1 MQPLHKSPIYG
12 TPRVDFLGLVFRNEQ
27 HQPCDMQV
35 RVRKAPLTIV
45 ESPMVPLL
53 VLTPRE
59 LENTVA
65 LPTHVHHLHR
75 ATVV

>member
-1 MQPLHKSPIYG
+1 
-12 TPRVDFLGLVFRNEQ
+12 
-27 HQPCDMQV
+27 MQV